1 MSDSRLHIVTLPYFQ
16 TNSFQL
22 FVLFLCICVIMLVY
36 DVMYLHLLL
45 KLRHSDNKHELI
57 QVIVAANVTTHNYGL
72 ARFKLFGLGQQ

>member
-1 MSDSRLHIVTLPYFQ
+1 
-16 TNSFQL
+16 
-22 FVLFLCICVIMLVY
+22 MLVY
-36 DVMYLHLLL
+36 TAVYPHLLL